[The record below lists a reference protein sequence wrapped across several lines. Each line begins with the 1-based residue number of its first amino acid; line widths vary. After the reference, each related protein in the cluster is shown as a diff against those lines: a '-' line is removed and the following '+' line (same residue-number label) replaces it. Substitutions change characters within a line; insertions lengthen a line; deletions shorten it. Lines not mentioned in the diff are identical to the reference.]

1 MRNLLERLEEYSLSD
16 YYPFHMPGHK
26 RNMPREIGVLER
38 AASMDLTEIEGFDN
52 LHRPEGILRE
62 ARERAASVFG
72 AQETFFLVNG
82 STAGVLTAL
91 SAAARQG
98 SRVVVARN
106 CHYSV
111 YHAMYLRRME
121 PVYLYPG
128 VVKGWGI
135 ADAILPQQVEEA
147 LMRYP
152 DTAAVI
158 LTSPTYDG
166 VLSDVEAV
174 AEAAHRRG
182 IPLIVD
188 AAHGAHLGFA
198 RGWPESPV
206 RQGADLVI
214 QSLHKTLP
222 ALTQTALLHVSG
234 ERVDRERLR
243 RFEEIYQTSSPSYL
257 LMGSIDACVQLMQT
271 KGRQIMEDFS
281 LRLDE
286 FHAGLS
292 GLERIVLSGREI
304 LQQGR
309 MKDFDRGKLL
319 IAERSGRLCGGF
331 LYQELLERYHL
342 QMEMAGDSYV
352 TAILTPW
359 DREEG
364 LMRLSEALWD
374 LDRRIAKGRL
384 PETAWT
390 VREGGKDGSQP
401 YPALEPSAPLYEALE
416 EPETLWPLREA
427 AGRSAGGYVNL
438 YPPGIPLAVP
448 GEILTEEMIKRLVG
462 YARQGLNV
470 QGLVRTR
477 EGRLLIP
484 VLAPQ
489 GGFLRKQE

>member
-1 MRNLLERLEEYSLSD
+1 MRSLLEELEEYGSSD

-26 RNMPREIGVLER
+26 RNMPQEIRALKQ
-38 AASMDLTEIEGFDN
+38 AASMDITEIEGFDN
-52 LHRPEGILRE
+52 LHRPEGILKE
-62 ARERAASVFG
+62 AKERAASVFG

-82 STAGVLTAL
+82 STSGILIAL

-98 SRVVVARN
+98 SRILAARN
-106 CHYSV
+106 CHRSV

-135 ADAILPQQVEEA
+135 ADAVLPEQVEEA

-152 DTAAVI
+152 DTAAVV

-166 VLSDVEAV
+166 VISDIEAI

-198 RGWPESPV
+198 RGWPESPI
-206 RQGADLVI
+206 RQGADVVV

-222 ALTQTALLHVSG
+222 ALTQTALLHVNG
-234 ERVDRERLR
+234 DRVDRERIR

-257 LMGSIDACVQLMQT
+257 LMGSIDACVQLMET
-271 KGRQIMEDFS
+271 KGRKSMEAFS

-286 FHAGLS
+286 FHAGLA
-292 GLERIVLSGREI
+292 GLRQIVLSGKEI
-304 LQQGR
+304 LRQGR
-309 MKDFDRGKLL
+309 MKDFDKGKLL
-319 IAERSGRLCGGF
+319 IAARDGRLWGGF
-331 LYQELLERYHL
+331 LYKEMLDRYHL
-342 QMEMAGDSYV
+342 QMEMAADNYV

-364 LMRLSEALWD
+364 LIRLSDALWD
-374 LDRRIAKGRL
+374 LDKRMAQGRVPKGIWMAPRC
-384 PETAWT
+384 
-390 VREGGKDGSQP
+390 RKDGELP
-401 YPALEPSAPLYEALE
+401 YPILQSSMPLYEALE
-416 EPETLWPLREA
+416 APKSVCPLSEA
-427 AGRSAGGYVNL
+427 AGRNAGSYVNL

-448 GEILTEEMIKRLVG
+448 GEILTQELTARLEEYEK
-462 YARQGLNV
+462 QGLNL
-470 QGLVRTR
+470 QGLIKMEDGMTD
-477 EGRLLIP
+477 IP
-484 VLAPQ
+484 VLA
-489 GGFLRKQE
+489 